1 MEDLGAED
9 PRWIGEYRLLRRL
22 GAGGMGRVFLAHSSR
37 GRTVAVKLV
46 QTELAQQAE
55 FRRRFKQEVR
65 AAQRV
70 GGAWTAPVLD
80 ADTEAATPWVATG
93 YIAGPSL
100 HAIVS
105 ESGRLPE
112 RTVRILA
119 HGLTQALRDI
129 HDAGLVHR
137 DLKPSNVLVTIDG
150 PRVIDFG
157 IARALETVTDG
168 ILTRSGA
175 VVGSPG
181 FMSPEQV
188 RGERVTPASDVFC
201 LGSVLAYAA
210 TGRQPFGTANSGV
223 HAVMYRIAQEEAD
236 LEGLPEG
243 LRDLV
248 TDCLKKAPDD
258 RPSLEALLDRTAGAD
273 EDGEP
278 WLPGG
283 LVAQLGRHAV
293 QLLEV
298 ETPAGPGVPAV
309 PGMPARPAVPPMA
322 GAAGPVTPMAGVAG
336 PAVPPPPSAPPSA
349 TSYPLAPAEP
359 PTPPPPTTPPL
370 PSAAPQAGAPL
381 PPAPS
386 APPSAGSGQ
395 GGQAQPGGRAA
406 GPYAAGPQADAG
418 QAGAGQ
424 AVGPQADAGQPAG
437 PATPGGHPAAPYSA
451 TPQAGGDQGAANP
464 AAGPQ
469 AATSSA
475 AAPSADDAHGGS
487 GHGGSGQPGSA
498 HAGSGNAGSGHPGSG
513 QGAPQQ
519 DTPGH
524 PAAAPAAPGGA
535 AAGPSA
541 GDAQAGAAGGSAA
554 LPSTPGGAAP
564 SHGAAHAAASG
575 APGRPSAAPQA
586 GAGQADPRQAD
597 ASPAGGSQ
605 GSASAATP
613 GGPQKGAPSSAGP
626 QAGEGQDGPGHPTPP
641 HAGTGDRAAVSPNSP
656 GGAGP
661 QSPAPYAAPQ
671 QAGGAQGTPGSATP
685 PQGVPPHGTHGT
697 PGSAGPNSPGSAAP
711 SPYAAPAYGYPPH
724 ATPPQPGADREP
736 QTPPHAFGPPAVTS
750 FGPAPAQGQAAA
762 ATPSVGF
769 GPSSPGGPGRPG
781 EPNAPAAPGGPGGGS
796 PQAPQAPQAPK
807 PKRRRKTLIV
817 VSAAVA
823 TLLIAGVA
831 ALVVVKGND
840 DKGDKAKTDY
850 DKMTHT
856 PPANPDAANSKAPT
870 GGSGGAPDPSA
881 TKLDTTGDVPTE
893 YLGAWEGEIKESGSS
908 TGKIRRIVLSQ
919 GPVGAFVAETLTSDS
934 DSFCQDSAKL
944 KSADSLLLIEDD
956 EVTTSIPEDSCSTVG
971 EQTLRIGNDGTLAW
985 STTDGS
991 YEATLRPS
999 KSGGKPIPSS
1009 YEGTWLAKDAFG
1021 KQDATLKVTIK
1032 QGAIG
1037 TAVAQEV
1044 ADSKK
1049 YHCEGD
1055 RVLASVEKGLVLSP
1069 SKFTGGTP
1077 KNLCGPG
1084 TSLTFTSSGH
1094 DKLRVEYDDPDDYS
1108 DETMTQTFTRLD

>member
-100 HAIVS
+100 HAIVA

-119 HGLTQALRDI
+119 HGLTQALHDI

-168 ILTRSGA
+168 LLTRSGA

-210 TGRQPFGTANSGV
+210 TGRQPFGTADSGV
-223 HAVMYRIAQEEAD
+223 HAVMYRIAQEEPD

-248 TDCLKKAPDD
+248 VDCLKKVPDD
-258 RPSLEALLDRTAGAD
+258 RPSLEALLERTAGAD
-273 EDGEP
+273 DDGEP
-278 WLPGG
+278 WLPGT

-298 ETPAGPGVPAV
+298 ETPAGPGVPA
-309 PGMPARPAVPPMA
+309 RPAVPPVA
-322 GAAGPVTPMAGVAG
+322 GAGPAVPPVTGATG
-336 PAVPPPPSAPPSA
+336 PAVPPPPAAPPSA

-359 PTPPPPTTPPL
+359 PTPPPPTTPPRPSAAPL
-370 PSAAPQAGAPL
+370 PPAPATPPSAGTAQGGDPAAPRTGEDQGKPDPAAGPPAGATPSADPRRAPEAAASGHGGAAAGSQGATPPAGTPQAEAAGASAAAPHAGAGQAGPDHGTPHAGAPGHGAPHATPGGPAAAPQAGAP
-381 PPAPS
+381 
-386 APPSAGSGQ
+386 Q
-395 GGQAQPGGRAA
+395 
-406 GPYAAGPQADAG
+406 
-418 QAGAGQ
+418 
-424 AVGPQADAGQPAG
+424 
-437 PATPGGHPAAPYSA
+437 TPG
-451 TPQAGGDQGAANP
+451 
-464 AAGPQ
+464 
-469 AATSSA
+469 
-475 AAPSADDAHGGS
+475 
-487 GHGGSGQPGSA
+487 
-498 HAGSGNAGSGHPGSG
+498 
-513 QGAPQQ
+513 
-519 DTPGH
+519 
-524 PAAAPAAPGGA
+524 
-535 AAGPSA
+535 
-541 GDAQAGAAGGSAA
+541 
-554 LPSTPGGAAP
+554 AP
-564 SHGAAHAAASG
+564 SHGAPHPAAPGAPGGPAAGPHAAA
-575 APGRPSAAPQA
+575 PG
-586 GAGQADPRQAD
+586 
-597 ASPAGGSQ
+597 
-605 GSASAATP
+605 
-613 GGPQKGAPSSAGP
+613 
-626 QAGEGQDGPGHPTPP
+626 
-641 HAGTGDRAAVSPNSP
+641 
-656 GGAGP
+656 
-661 QSPAPYAAPQ
+661 
-671 QAGGAQGTPGSATP
+671 
-685 PQGVPPHGTHGT
+685 HGT
-697 PGSAGPNSPGSAAP
+697 PGNVAPSQAGPGGAGPNSPGSGG
-711 SPYAAPAYGYPPH
+711 PYVPGAYGYPSH
-724 ATPPQPGADREP
+724 ATPPQGPQGPQAGAEGEP
-736 QTPPHAFGPPAVTS
+736 PAPSHGFGPPAVTS
-750 FGPAPAQGQAAA
+750 FGAAGS
-762 ATPSVGF
+762 PSAGF
-769 GPSSPGGPGRPG
+769 GGPGGPSGPSGPSGPG
-781 EPNAPAAPGGPGGGS
+781 APSGPGGGS
-796 PQAPQAPQAPK
+796 PQTSPQPNR
-807 PKRRRKTLIV
+807 RRRKALIV

-823 TLLIAGVA
+823 TALIAGVA
-831 ALVVVKGND
+831 ALVIVKGND
-840 DKGDKAKTDY
+840 DKGDRAKTDY

-856 PPANPDAANSKAPT
+856 PPDP
-870 GGSGGAPDPSA
+870 GGSGGGNSKGSAGGSGGPDPSA
-881 TKLDTTGDVPTE
+881 TKLETSGDVPTE
-893 YLGAWEGEIKESGSS
+893 YLGAWEGEIKESGES
-908 TGKIRRIVLSQ
+908 TGKIRRVVLSQ
-919 GPVGAFVAETLTSDS
+919 GPVGSVVAETLTSDS

-944 KSADSLLLIEDD
+944 KSVDSLLLIEDED
-956 EVTTSIPEDSCSTVG
+956 VATSIPEDSCSVVG
-971 EQTLRIGNDGTLAW
+971 EQTLRLGNDGTLAW

-991 YEATLRPS
+991 SEATLRPS
-999 KSGGKPIPSS
+999 KSGGKPIPAE
-1009 YEGTWLAKDAFG
+1009 YVGTWLAKDAFG
-1021 KQDATLKVTIK
+1021 KPDATLKITIK

-1037 TAVAQEV
+1037 SVVAQEV

-1055 RVLASVEKGLVLSP
+1055 RILASVEKGLVVSP

>member
-137 DLKPSNVLVTIDG
+137 DLKPSNILVTIDG

-273 EDGEP
+273 DDGEP

-322 GAAGPVTPMAGVAG
+322 GAAGPATPIAGAAGPATPVAGAAG

-386 APPSAGSGQ
+386 APPSASAGQ
-395 GGQAQPGGRAA
+395 GGQAQPGGQAA
-406 GPYAAGPQADAG
+406 GPYAAVPQADAG
-418 QAGAGQ
+418 QAGTGQ
-424 AVGPQADAGQPAG
+424 AAG
-437 PATPGGHPAAPYSA
+437 PATPGGRH
-451 TPQAGGDQGAANP
+451 
-464 AAGPQ
+464 
-469 AATSSA
+469 
-475 AAPSADDAHGGS
+475 
-487 GHGGSGQPGSA
+487 
-498 HAGSGNAGSGHPGSG
+498 
-513 QGAPQQ
+513 
-519 DTPGH
+519 
-524 PAAAPAAPGGA
+524 
-535 AAGPSA
+535 
-541 GDAQAGAAGGSAA
+541 
-554 LPSTPGGAAP
+554 
-564 SHGAAHAAASG
+564 
-575 APGRPSAAPQA
+575 
-586 GAGQADPRQAD
+586 
-597 ASPAGGSQ
+597 
-605 GSASAATP
+605 
-613 GGPQKGAPSSAGP
+613 
-626 QAGEGQDGPGHPTPP
+626 
-641 HAGTGDRAAVSPNSP
+641 
-656 GGAGP
+656 
-661 QSPAPYAAPQ
+661 
-671 QAGGAQGTPGSATP
+671 
-685 PQGVPPHGTHGT
+685 
-697 PGSAGPNSPGSAAP
+697 
-711 SPYAAPAYGYPPH
+711 
-724 ATPPQPGADREP
+724 
-736 QTPPHAFGPPAVTS
+736 
-750 FGPAPAQGQAAA
+750 
-762 ATPSVGF
+762 
-769 GPSSPGGPGRPG
+769 
-781 EPNAPAAPGGPGGGS
+781 
-796 PQAPQAPQAPK
+796 
-807 PKRRRKTLIV
+807 
-817 VSAAVA
+817 VA
-823 TLLIAGVA
+823 
-831 ALVVVKGND
+831 
-840 DKGDKAKTDY
+840 
-850 DKMTHT
+850 
-856 PPANPDAANSKAPT
+856 
-870 GGSGGAPDPSA
+870 
-881 TKLDTTGDVPTE
+881 
-893 YLGAWEGEIKESGSS
+893 
-908 TGKIRRIVLSQ
+908 R
-919 GPVGAFVAETLTSDS
+919 
-934 DSFCQDSAKL
+934 
-944 KSADSLLLIEDD
+944 
-956 EVTTSIPEDSCSTVG
+956 
-971 EQTLRIGNDGTLAW
+971 
-985 STTDGS
+985 
-991 YEATLRPS
+991 
-999 KSGGKPIPSS
+999 
-1009 YEGTWLAKDAFG
+1009 WLADTG
-1021 KQDATLKVTIK
+1021 
-1032 QGAIG
+1032 
-1037 TAVAQEV
+1037 
-1044 ADSKK
+1044 
-1049 YHCEGD
+1049 
-1055 RVLASVEKGLVLSP
+1055 VE
-1069 SKFTGGTP
+1069 
-1077 KNLCGPG
+1077 
-1084 TSLTFTSSGH
+1084 
-1094 DKLRVEYDDPDDYS
+1094 R
-1108 DETMTQTFTRLD
+1108 

>member
-100 HAIVS
+100 HAIVA

-119 HGLTQALRDI
+119 HGLTQALHDI

-168 ILTRSGA
+168 LLTRSGA

-210 TGRQPFGTANSGV
+210 TGRQPFGTADSGV
-223 HAVMYRIAQEEAD
+223 HAVMYRIAQEEPD

-248 TDCLKKAPDD
+248 VDCLKKAPDD
-258 RPSLEALLDRTAGAD
+258 RPSLEALLERTAGAD
-273 EDGEP
+273 DDGEP
-278 WLPGG
+278 WLPGT

-298 ETPAGPGVPAV
+298 ETPAGPGVPA
-309 PGMPARPAVPPMA
+309 RPAVPPVA
-322 GAAGPVTPMAGVAG
+322 GAG
-336 PAVPPPPSAPPSA
+336 PAVPPVTGASGSSVPPPPAAPPSA

-359 PTPPPPTTPPL
+359 PTPPPPTTPPRPSAAPL
-370 PSAAPQAGAPL
+370 PPAPATPPSAGAAQGGDPAAPRTGEDQGKPDPAAGPPAGATPSADPRRAPEAAASGHGGAAAGSQGATPPAGTPQAEAAGASAAAPHAGAGQAGPDHGTPHAGAPGHNAPGNATPAGTADGPATPPNTPGGATPGHGAPHATPGGPAAAPQAGAP
-381 PPAPS
+381 
-386 APPSAGSGQ
+386 Q
-395 GGQAQPGGRAA
+395 
-406 GPYAAGPQADAG
+406 
-418 QAGAGQ
+418 
-424 AVGPQADAGQPAG
+424 
-437 PATPGGHPAAPYSA
+437 TPG
-451 TPQAGGDQGAANP
+451 
-464 AAGPQ
+464 
-469 AATSSA
+469 
-475 AAPSADDAHGGS
+475 
-487 GHGGSGQPGSA
+487 
-498 HAGSGNAGSGHPGSG
+498 
-513 QGAPQQ
+513 
-519 DTPGH
+519 
-524 PAAAPAAPGGA
+524 
-535 AAGPSA
+535 
-541 GDAQAGAAGGSAA
+541 
-554 LPSTPGGAAP
+554 AP
-564 SHGAAHAAASG
+564 SHGAPHPAAPGAPGGPAAGPHAAA
-575 APGRPSAAPQA
+575 PG
-586 GAGQADPRQAD
+586 
-597 ASPAGGSQ
+597 
-605 GSASAATP
+605 
-613 GGPQKGAPSSAGP
+613 
-626 QAGEGQDGPGHPTPP
+626 
-641 HAGTGDRAAVSPNSP
+641 
-656 GGAGP
+656 
-661 QSPAPYAAPQ
+661 
-671 QAGGAQGTPGSATP
+671 
-685 PQGVPPHGTHGT
+685 HGT
-697 PGSAGPNSPGSAAP
+697 PGNVAPSQAGPGGAGPNSPGSGG
-711 SPYAAPAYGYPPH
+711 PYVPGAYGYPSH
-724 ATPPQPGADREP
+724 AAPPQGPQAGAEGEP
-736 QTPPHAFGPPAVTS
+736 PAPSHGFGPPAVTS
-750 FGPAPAQGQAAA
+750 FGAAGS
-762 ATPSVGF
+762 PSAGF
-769 GPSSPGGPGRPG
+769 GGPGGPSGPSGPSGPG
-781 EPNAPAAPGGPGGGS
+781 APSGPGGGS
-796 PQAPQAPQAPK
+796 PQTSPQPNR
-807 PKRRRKTLIV
+807 RRRKALIV

-823 TLLIAGVA
+823 TALIAGVA
-831 ALVVVKGND
+831 ALVIVKGND
-840 DKGDKAKTDY
+840 DKGDRAKTDY

-856 PPANPDAANSKAPT
+856 PPDP
-870 GGSGGAPDPSA
+870 GGSGGGNSKGSAGGSGGPDPSA
-881 TKLDTTGDVPTE
+881 TKLETSGDVPTE
-893 YLGAWEGEIKESGSS
+893 YLGAWEGEIKESGES
-908 TGKIRRIVLSQ
+908 TGKIRRVVLSQ
-919 GPVGAFVAETLTSDS
+919 GPVGSVVAETLTSDS

-944 KSADSLLLIEDD
+944 KSVDSLLLIEDED
-956 EVTTSIPEDSCSTVG
+956 VATSIPEDSCSAVG
-971 EQTLRIGNDGTLAW
+971 EQTLRLGNDGTLAW

-991 YEATLRPS
+991 SEATLRPS
-999 KSGGKPIPSS
+999 KSGGKPIPAE
-1009 YEGTWLAKDAFG
+1009 YVGTWLAKDAFG
-1021 KQDATLKVTIK
+1021 KPDATLKITIK

-1037 TAVAQEV
+1037 SVVAQEV

-1055 RVLASVEKGLVLSP
+1055 RILASVEKGLVVSP

>member
-22 GAGGMGRVFLAHSSR
+22 GAGGMGRVFLAHSAR

-100 HAIVS
+100 HAIVA

-112 RTVRILA
+112 RTVHILA

-210 TGRQPFGTANSGV
+210 TGRQPFGTADSGV
-223 HAVMYRIAQEEAD
+223 HAVMYRIAQEEPD
-236 LEGLPEG
+236 LGGLPEG

-258 RPSLEALLDRTAGAD
+258 RPSLEALLERTAGAD
-273 EDGEP
+273 DDGEP
-278 WLPGG
+278 WLPGT

-298 ETPAGPGVPAV
+298 ETPAGPGVPA
-309 PGMPARPAVPPMA
+309 RPAVPPAA
-322 GAAGPVTPMAGVAG
+322 GATG
-336 PAVPPPPSAPPSA
+336 PAVPPPPAAPPSA

-359 PTPPPPTTPPL
+359 PTPPPPTTPPR
-370 PSAAPQAGAPL
+370 PSAAPL

-386 APPSAGSGQ
+386 TPPSAGAAQ
-395 GGQAQPGGRAA
+395 GGPARPGE
-406 GPYAAGPQADAG
+406 
-418 QAGAGQ
+418 
-424 AVGPQADAGQPAG
+424 
-437 PATPGGHPAAPYSA
+437 HPAAPR
-451 TPQAGGDQGAANP
+451 AGEDQGEP
-464 AAGPQ
+464 DQAAGPP
-469 AATSSA
+469 AGGT
-475 AAPSADDAHGGS
+475 PSADPRRPADPS
-487 GHGGSGQPGSA
+487 
-498 HAGSGNAGSGHPGSG
+498 
-513 QGAPQQ
+513 GAPQ
-519 DTPGH
+519 
-524 PAAAPAAPGGA
+524 AE
-535 AAGPSA
+535 
-541 GDAQAGAAGGSAA
+541 AAGGSAA
-554 LPSTPGGAAP
+554 SPNAPGGATPGG
-564 SHGAAHAAASG
+564 
-575 APGRPSAAPQA
+575 PSAAPQA
-586 GAGQADPRQAD
+586 GAGQAEPGHGA
-597 ASPAGGSQ
+597 PH
-605 GSASAATP
+605 ATP
-613 GGPQKGAPSSAGP
+613 GGPPAAP
-626 QAGEGQDGPGHPTPP
+626 QAGPPQTPGSATPGHGAPHTAAPGTPGGPSAAP
-641 HAGTGDRAAVSPNSP
+641 HAGTPHAGAP
-656 GGAGP
+656 GHGA
-661 QSPAPYAAPQ
+661 
-671 QAGGAQGTPGSATP
+671 PGSATP
-685 PQGVPPHGTHGT
+685 PQAG
-697 PGSAGPNSPGSAAP
+697 PGAVAPNSPGSAG
-711 SPYAAPAYGYPPH
+711 PYAPGAYGYPSP
-724 ATPPQPGADREP
+724 ATPPQAQAPQAGAEGEP
-736 QTPPHAFGPPAVTS
+736 PTPAHGFGPPAVTS
-750 FGPAPAQGQAAA
+750 FGAAA
-762 ATPSVGF
+762 GSPSAGF
-769 GPSSPGGPGRPG
+769 GG
-781 EPNAPAAPGGPGGGS
+781 PGGPGGPGAPSGPGGGS
-796 PQAPQAPQAPK
+796 SQTPPK
-807 PKRRRKTLIV
+807 PNRRRRKTLIA

-823 TLLIAGVA
+823 TALIAGVT
-831 ALVVVKGND
+831 ALVIVKGND
-840 DKGDKAKTDY
+840 DKGDRAKTDY

-856 PPANPDAANSKAPT
+856 APT
-870 GGSGGAPDPSA
+870 PGGSGGSGGSGGGNSKGSAGGSDGPDPSA
-881 TKLDTTGDVPTE
+881 TELETSGDVPTE
-893 YLGAWEGEIKESGSS
+893 YLGAWEGEIKESGES
-908 TGKIRRIVLSQ
+908 TGKIRRVVLSQ
-919 GPVGAFVAETLTSDS
+919 GPVGAVVAETLTSDS

-944 KSADSLLLIEDD
+944 KSVDSLLLIEDE
-956 EVTTSIPEDSCSTVG
+956 EVATSIPEDSCSAVG
-971 EQTLRIGNDGTLAW
+971 EQTLRLGNDGTLAW

-991 YEATLRPS
+991 SEATLRPS
-999 KSGGKPIPSS
+999 KSGGKPIPSG
-1009 YEGTWLAKDAFG
+1009 YVGTWLAKDAFG
-1021 KQDATLKVTIK
+1021 KPDATLKITIK

-1037 TAVAQEV
+1037 SVVGQEV

-1055 RVLASVEKGLVLSP
+1055 RILASVEKGLVLSP

>member
-9 PRWIGEYRLLRRL
+9 PRWIGDYRLVRRL

-129 HDAGLVHR
+129 HGAELVHR
-137 DLKPSNVLVTIDG
+137 DLKPSNVLITIDG

-210 TGRQPFGTANSGV
+210 TGRQPFGTADSGV
-223 HAVMYRIAQEEAD
+223 HAVMYRIAQEEPD

-243 LRDLV
+243 LHELV

-258 RPSLEALLDRTAGAD
+258 RPSLDALLERTAGAD
-273 EDGEP
+273 DDGEP

-283 LVAQLGRHAV
+283 LVAQLGRHAM

-298 ETPAGPGVPAV
+298 ETPAGPGVPA
-309 PGMPARPAVPPMA
+309 RPAVPPAA
-322 GAAGPVTPMAGVAG
+322 GAAGPAVPPAAG
-336 PAVPPPPSAPPSA
+336 PAVPPPPAAPPSA

-359 PTPPPPTTPPL
+359 PTPPPPTTPPR
-370 PSAAPQAGAPL
+370 PTGAPQAGVPL

-386 APPSAGSGQ
+386 TPPAAGAAGAAGPAGGGGHAAGPYADAGQTAGPATPSATPQPAGDQSTPAPTTAPQAAAGQGASGQ
-395 GGQAQPGGRAA
+395 AGGPSSGGQQAAAPSADPRQTAGPQAGAGQGASGQAGGPQAAGPAAAPAHGTPGGQAAASPAVPGRPQAGAPAAAADRPGPGNPYAAAPGTPGGPQAGGPSPGPGQGAAGQAAIPPAGAARADAVGESAAAPNSPGPA
-406 GPYAAGPQADAG
+406 GPYAAGAYG
-418 QAGAGQ
+418 Y
-424 AVGPQADAGQPAG
+424 PA
-437 PATPGGHPAAPYSA
+437 
-451 TPQAGGDQGAANP
+451 Q
-464 AAGPQ
+464 
-469 AATSSA
+469 
-475 AAPSADDAHGGS
+475 
-487 GHGGSGQPGSA
+487 
-498 HAGSGNAGSGHPGSG
+498 
-513 QGAPQQ
+513 
-519 DTPGH
+519 
-524 PAAAPAAPGGA
+524 
-535 AAGPSA
+535 
-541 GDAQAGAAGGSAA
+541 
-554 LPSTPGGAAP
+554 
-564 SHGAAHAAASG
+564 
-575 APGRPSAAPQA
+575 
-586 GAGQADPRQAD
+586 
-597 ASPAGGSQ
+597 
-605 GSASAATP
+605 
-613 GGPQKGAPSSAGP
+613 
-626 QAGEGQDGPGHPTPP
+626 
-641 HAGTGDRAAVSPNSP
+641 
-656 GGAGP
+656 
-661 QSPAPYAAPQ
+661 
-671 QAGGAQGTPGSATP
+671 ATP
-685 PQGVPPHGTHGT
+685 PQ
-697 PGSAGPNSPGSAAP
+697 
-711 SPYAAPAYGYPPH
+711 
-724 ATPPQPGADREP
+724 ATGADREP
-736 QTPPHAFGPPAVTS
+736 RTPPNAFGPPDVTS
-750 FGPAPAQGQAAA
+750 FGAGPAAGS
-762 ATPSVGF
+762 PSAGF
-769 GPSSPGGPGRPG
+769 GGPTGPSGPGTPGGPGIPAGPG
-781 EPNAPAAPGGPGGGS
+781 APGGPGAPAGPGG
-796 PQAPQAPQAPK
+796 APVPK
-807 PKRRRKTLIV
+807 GRRKTLIV

-823 TLLIAGVA
+823 TLLIAGVT
-831 ALVVVKGND
+831 ALAVINGNNGNN
-840 DKGDKAKTDY
+840 DKGDRAKTDY

-856 PPANPDAANSKAPT
+856 PPNGPSTANSKAPG
-870 GGSGGAPDPSA
+870 GGSAGPDPSA
-881 TKLDTTGDVPTE
+881 TKLETTGDVPTE

-908 TGKIRRIVLSQ
+908 TGKIRRVVLSQ

-944 KSADSLLLIEDD
+944 KSADSLLLIEDE
-956 EVTTSIPEDSCSTVG
+956 EVATSIPEDSCSTVG

-999 KSGGKPIPSS
+999 KTGGKPIPSP
-1009 YEGTWLAKDAFG
+1009 YVGTWLAKDAFG
-1021 KQDATLKVTIK
+1021 KPDATLKLTIE

-1037 TAVAQEV
+1037 TVVAQQV

>member
-243 LRDLV
+243 LRELV

-258 RPSLEALLDRTAGAD
+258 RPSLEALLERTAGAD
-273 EDGEP
+273 DDGEP

-298 ETPAGPGVPAV
+298 ETPAGPGVPPV
-309 PGMPARPAVPPMA
+309 PGTPARPAVPPLA
-322 GAAGPVTPMAGVAG
+322 GAAG

-386 APPSAGSGQ
+386 APPSAGAAQ
-395 GGQAQPGGRAA
+395 GGTAHPGGHAA
-406 GPYAAGPQADAG
+406 GPNAAAP

-424 AVGPQADAGQPAG
+424 AAG
-437 PATPGGHPAAPYSA
+437 PETPGGHPAAPYGA
-451 TPQAGGDQGAANP
+451 TPQAGGDQGSSDP

-469 AATSSA
+469 AAGPQA
-475 AAPSADDAHGGS
+475 ASPSGDGAQAGS
-487 GHGGSGQPGSA
+487 GHGGP
-498 HAGSGNAGSGHPGSG
+498 G
-513 QGAPQQ
+513 QGGPQQ
-519 DTPGH
+519 AAAHQEATGH
-524 PAAAPAAPGGA
+524 PAAAPGGA
-535 AAGPSA
+535 AAGPQGATPSA
-541 GDAQAGAAGGSAA
+541 GAAQAGAAGGSAA
-554 LPSTPGGAAP
+554 SPSTPGGAAP
-564 SHGAAHAAASG
+564 
-575 APGRPSAAPQA
+575 GRGAPQA

-605 GSASAATP
+605 GPAATP
-613 GGPQKGAPSSAGP
+613 GGSQKGAPSSAGP
-626 QAGEGQDGPGHPTPP
+626 QAGEGQGAPGHPTPP
-641 HAGTGDRAAVSPNSP
+641 HAGTGDAAAASPNSP
-656 GGAGP
+656 GGAGS
-661 QSPAPYAAPQ
+661 QSAAPHAAPQ
-671 QAGGAQGTPGSATP
+671 ASGAQGTPGSATP
-685 PQGVPPHGTHGT
+685 PQGAPPHAT
-697 PGSAGPNSPGSAAP
+697 PGSATPPHAGAAPAAPNSPGSA

-724 ATPPQPGADREP
+724 ATPPQPGADGEP

-750 FGPAPAQGQAAA
+750 FGPAPSPGQAAA

-769 GPSSPGGPGRPG
+769 GPSGPSAPAAPGGPGGPGGPGRQ
-781 EPNAPAAPGGPGGGS
+781 GGPGGGS
-796 PQAPQAPQAPK
+796 PQAPQ

-817 VSAAVA
+817 ISAAVA

-831 ALVVVKGND
+831 ALAVVKGND

-856 PPANPDAANSKAPT
+856 PPNNPDGANSKAPT
-870 GGSGGAPDPSA
+870 GGSGAPDPSA

-1021 KQDATLKVTIK
+1021 KPDATLKITIK

>member
-9 PRWIGEYRLLRRL
+9 PRWIGDYRLVRRL

-129 HDAGLVHR
+129 HGAELVHR
-137 DLKPSNVLVTIDG
+137 DLKPSNVLITIDG

-210 TGRQPFGTANSGV
+210 TGRQPFGTADSGV
-223 HAVMYRIAQEEAD
+223 HAVMYRIAQEEPD

-243 LRDLV
+243 LHELV

-258 RPSLEALLDRTAGAD
+258 RPSLDALLERTAGAD
-273 EDGEP
+273 DDGEP

-283 LVAQLGRHAV
+283 LVAQLGRHAM

-298 ETPAGPGVPAV
+298 ETPAGPGVPA
-309 PGMPARPAVPPMA
+309 RPAVPPA
-322 GAAGPVTPMAGVAG
+322 AG
-336 PAVPPPPSAPPSA
+336 PAVPPPPAAPPSA

-359 PTPPPPTTPPL
+359 PTPPPPTTPPR
-370 PSAAPQAGAPL
+370 PMGAPQAGAPL

-386 APPSAGSGQ
+386 TPPAAGAAGPAEGGGHAAGPYADAGQTAGPATPSATPQPGGDQSTPDPAAAPQAAAGQGASGQ
-395 GGQAQPGGRAA
+395 AGGPSSGGQQAAAPSADPRQTAGPPPQAATPHSTAPEPGAPQVGTHQGAQGQAPSGPSGSAPGPWDGTPSHDPRQTAGPQAGAGLAASGQAGGPQAAGPSAAPAHGTPGGQAAASPAVPGRAQAGALAAAADRPGPGNPYAAAPGTPGGPQAGGPLPGPGQGAAGQAATPPAGAARADAVGESAAAPNAPGGAAPGHGGPHAATPATPATPGGPPTAPGHGAPGNATPPQAGAAAAAPNAPGPA
-406 GPYAAGPQADAG
+406 GPYAAGAYGYP
-418 QAGAGQ
+418 
-424 AVGPQADAGQPAG
+424 
-437 PATPGGHPAAPYSA
+437 
-451 TPQAGGDQGAANP
+451 
-464 AAGPQ
+464 
-469 AATSSA
+469 
-475 AAPSADDAHGGS
+475 
-487 GHGGSGQPGSA
+487 
-498 HAGSGNAGSGHPGSG
+498 
-513 QGAPQQ
+513 
-519 DTPGH
+519 
-524 PAAAPAAPGGA
+524 
-535 AAGPSA
+535 
-541 GDAQAGAAGGSAA
+541 AQA
-554 LPSTPGGAAP
+554 
-564 SHGAAHAAASG
+564 
-575 APGRPSAAPQA
+575 
-586 GAGQADPRQAD
+586 
-597 ASPAGGSQ
+597 
-605 GSASAATP
+605 
-613 GGPQKGAPSSAGP
+613 
-626 QAGEGQDGPGHPTPP
+626 TPP
-641 HAGTGDRAAVSPNSP
+641 HAT
-656 GGAGP
+656 
-661 QSPAPYAAPQ
+661 
-671 QAGGAQGTPGSATP
+671 
-685 PQGVPPHGTHGT
+685 
-697 PGSAGPNSPGSAAP
+697 
-711 SPYAAPAYGYPPH
+711 
-724 ATPPQPGADREP
+724 GADREP
-736 QTPPHAFGPPAVTS
+736 RTPPNAFGPPDITS
-750 FGPAPAQGQAAA
+750 FGAGPAAGS
-762 ATPSVGF
+762 PSAGF
-769 GPSSPGGPGRPG
+769 GGPTGPSGPGAPSGPG
-781 EPNAPAAPGGPGGGS
+781 IPTGPGAPGGPGG
-796 PQAPQAPQAPK
+796 APAPK
-807 PKRRRKTLIV
+807 GRRKTLIV

-823 TLLIAGVA
+823 TLLIAGVT
-831 ALVVVKGND
+831 ALAVINGND
-840 DKGDKAKTDY
+840 DKGDRAKTDY

-856 PPANPDAANSKAPT
+856 PPNGPSTADSKAPG
-870 GGSGGAPDPSA
+870 GGSAGPDPSA
-881 TKLDTTGDVPTE
+881 TKLETTGDVPTE

-908 TGKIRRIVLSQ
+908 TGKIRRVVLSQ

-944 KSADSLLLIEDD
+944 KSADSLLLIEDE
-956 EVTTSIPEDSCSTVG
+956 EVATSIPEDSCSTVG

-999 KSGGKPIPSS
+999 KTGGKPIPSP
-1009 YEGTWLAKDAFG
+1009 YVGTWLAKDAFG
-1021 KQDATLKVTIK
+1021 KPDATLKLTIE

-1037 TAVAQEV
+1037 TVVAQQV

>member
-188 RGERVTPASDVFC
+188 RGERVAPASDVFC

-243 LRDLV
+243 LRELV

-258 RPSLEALLDRTAGAD
+258 RPSLEELLDRTAGAD
-273 EDGEP
+273 DDGEP

-309 PGMPARPAVPPMA
+309 PGMPARPAVPPVA
-322 GAAGPVTPMAGVAG
+322 GAAG

-359 PTPPPPTTPPL
+359 PTPPPPTTPPPATPPL
-370 PSAAPQAGAPL
+370 PSAVPQAGAPL

-386 APPSAGSGQ
+386 APPSAG
-395 GGQAQPGGRAA
+395 
-406 GPYAAGPQADAG
+406 AG
-418 QAGAGQ
+418 QA
-424 AVGPQADAGQPAG
+424 AG
-437 PATPGGHPAAPYSA
+437 PATPGGHPATPYGA
-451 TPQAGGDQGAANP
+451 APQAGGDRGSSDP

-469 AATSSA
+469 AASSSA
-475 AAPSADDAHGGS
+475 DAPSGDGAQAGPGHS
-487 GHGGSGQPGSA
+487 GP
-498 HAGSGNAGSGHPGSG
+498 G
-513 QGAPQQ
+513 QGAAHQ

-524 PAAAPAAPGGA
+524 PAAGPATPGGA
-535 AAGPSA
+535 AAGPQGATPSA
-541 GDAQAGAAGGSAA
+541 GAAQAGAAGGSAA
-554 LPSTPGGAAP
+554 SPSTPGGAAP
-564 SHGAAHAAASG
+564 GHDAPQAAASG
-575 APGRPSAAPQA
+575 TPGRRSAASQA
-586 GAGQADPRQAD
+586 GAGQPDPRQAD

-605 GSASAATP
+605 GAGTAGTP
-613 GGPQKGAPSSAGP
+613 GGPKGAPSPAGP
-626 QAGEGQDGPGHPTPP
+626 QAGEGQGAPGHPTPP
-641 HAGTGDRAAVSPNSP
+641 HAGTGDAAAASPNSP

-661 QSPAPYAAPQ
+661 QSAAPYASPR
-671 QAGGAQGTPGSATP
+671 GSGAQGTPGSAAP
-685 PQGVPPHGTHGT
+685 PRAAAGNPAPPH
-697 PGSAGPNSPGSAAP
+697 AGAAPAAPNSPGSA

-724 ATPPQPGADREP
+724 ATPPRPGADGEP

-750 FGPAPAQGQAAA
+750 FGPAPSPGQAAA
-762 ATPSVGF
+762 ASPSAASPSAGF
-769 GPSSPGGPGRPG
+769 GPSGPST
-781 EPNAPAAPGGPGGGS
+781 PATPGGPGGPGSGS
-796 PQAPQAPQAPK
+796 PQP

-831 ALVVVKGND
+831 ALAVVKGND
-840 DKGDKAKTDY
+840 DEGGKGDKAKTDY

-856 PPANPDAANSKAPT
+856 PPNSPDGANSQAPT
-870 GGSGGAPDPSA
+870 GGSGAPEPSS
-881 TKLDTTGDVPTE
+881 TKLGTTGDVPTE

-956 EVTTSIPEDSCSTVG
+956 EVTTSIPEESCSTVG

-1021 KQDATLKVTIK
+1021 KQDATLKITIK